1 MLIFPPVPIQV
12 MLGLSK
18 TNNEF
23 SKFAFLMPV
32 LVSFC
37 KEKGRA
43 KIVFDGLTNAVNL
56 VVIWNYSAG
65 ISKSL

>member
-1 MLIFPPVPIQV
+1 MQV

-18 TNNEF
+18 PNNEF
-23 SKFAFLMPV
+23 SQFAFLMPV
-32 LVSFC
+32 LVSFF

-56 VVIWNYSAG
+56 VVMWSYSAD
-65 ISKSL
+65 ISKDL

>member
-23 SKFAFLMPV
+23 SKFVLLMPI
-32 LVSFC
+32 LVSFF
-37 KEKGRA
+37 KEKGRG

-56 VVIWNYSAG
+56 VAMWNYSAG
-65 ISKSL
+65 ISKGL